1 MNLSMNQNVK
11 RGGML
16 AALLCSSLVVA
27 SCATGPTAP
36 IGAENV
42 RGKLTTLQE
51 NPNLADRARMEL
63 RDAEIAVRLA
73 EQPLPDAD
81 AALGQH
87 RVFMAD
93 RAVAIAEAKA
103 TTRYAEDQRKR
114 YGEERAAARLNARTL
129 EVSKA
134 REDAAGA
141 AALAMQ
147 QEAEYQSQ
155 IAALQAEVT
164 DRGVVLTLGDVLF
177 ATGSAKLQGGAS
189 SNLNRLVDFLNQY
202 PDRNAQIEGHTDNVG
217 SADYNQRLSQD
228 RADAVRHYLT
238 QQGIASQ
245 RLSTSG
251 LGMDRPVANNDTP
264 TGRQQNRRVEIIIEN
279 PS

>member
-1 MNLSMNQNVK
+1 M
-11 RGGML
+11 
-16 AALLCSSLVVA
+16 
-27 SCATGPTAP
+27 
-36 IGAENV
+36 

-51 NPNLADRARMEL
+51 DPNLADRARMEL
-63 RDAEIAVRLA
+63 RDAEVAVRLA
-73 EQPLPDAD
+73 EQPLPDDD

-87 RVFMAD
+87 RVYMAD

-103 TTRYAEDQRKR
+103 TTRYAEDQRTR
-114 YGEERAAARLNARTL
+114 FGEERAAARLNARTL

-134 REDAAGA
+134 REDAAEA

-189 SNLNRLVDFLNQY
+189 
-202 PDRNAQIEGHTDNVG
+202 
-217 SADYNQRLSQD
+217 QRLS
-228 RADAVRHYLT
+228 A
-238 QQGIASQ
+238 
-245 RLSTSG
+245 SG

>member
-1 MNLSMNQNVK
+1 M
-11 RGGML
+11 
-16 AALLCSSLVVA
+16 
-27 SCATGPTAP
+27 
-36 IGAENV
+36 

-51 NPNLADRARMEL
+51 DPNLADRARMEL
-63 RDAEIAVRLA
+63 RDAEVAVRLA
-73 EQPLPDAD
+73 EQPLPDDD

-87 RVFMAD
+87 RVYMAD

-103 TTRYAEDQRKR
+103 TTRYAEDQRTR
-114 YGEERAAARLNARTL
+114 FGEERAAARLNARTL

-134 REDAAGA
+134 REDA

-189 SNLNRLVDFLNQY
+189 
-202 PDRNAQIEGHTDNVG
+202 
-217 SADYNQRLSQD
+217 QRLS
-228 RADAVRHYLT
+228 A
-238 QQGIASQ
+238 
-245 RLSTSG
+245 SG

>member
-16 AALLCSSLVVA
+16 VALLCSSLVVA

-36 IGAENV
+36 MGAENV

-51 NPNLADRARMEL
+51 DPNLADRARMEL
-63 RDAEIAVRLA
+63 RDAEVAVRLA
-73 EQPLPDAD
+73 EQPLPDDD

-87 RVFMAD
+87 RVYMAD

-103 TTRYAEDQRKR
+103 TTRYAEDQRTR
-114 YGEERAAARLNARTL
+114 FGEERAAARLNARTL

-134 REDAAGA
+134 REDAAEA

-228 RADAVRHYLT
+228 RADSVRHYLT

>member
-1 MNLSMNQNVK
+1 
-11 RGGML
+11 
-16 AALLCSSLVVA
+16 
-27 SCATGPTAP
+27 
-36 IGAENV
+36 
-42 RGKLTTLQE
+42 
-51 NPNLADRARMEL
+51 
-63 RDAEIAVRLA
+63 
-73 EQPLPDAD
+73 
-81 AALGQH
+81 
-87 RVFMAD
+87 MAD

-103 TTRYAEDQRKR
+103 TTRYAEDQRIR
-114 YGEERAAARLNARTL
+114 LGEERAAARLNARTL

-134 REDAAGA
+134 REDA

-189 SNLNRLVDFLNQY
+189 
-202 PDRNAQIEGHTDNVG
+202 
-217 SADYNQRLSQD
+217 
-228 RADAVRHYLT
+228 
-238 QQGIASQ
+238 Q

-264 TGRQQNRRVEIIIEN
+264 TGRQQSRRVEIIIEN